1 MSEVKPPVRKRAAPV
16 AWSSSDA
23 EALLFAHAGP
33 ALVLDAQGGLQ
44 TANAP
49 ALELLGLTSLAEL
62 HARPSWR
69 SRPFRDFL
77 SIDAQAAV
85 ARLVAAPDGRGG

>member
-1 MSEVKPPVRKRAAPV
+1 MSEVKSPARKRAAPV

-33 ALVLDAQGGLQ
+33 ALVLDAQGGVQ

-62 HARPSWR
+62 SLLG
-69 SRPFRDFL
+69 RPFSDFL
-77 SIDAQAAV
+77 SVDSQSAV
-85 ARLVAAPDGRGG
+85 ARPVAAPDGRAY

>member
-33 ALVLDAQGGLQ
+33 ALVLDAQGCLQ

-49 ALELLGLTSLAEL
+49 ALELIGLASPTEFPAC
-62 HARPSWR
+62 
-69 SRPFRDFL
+69 PFSDFL
-77 SIDAQAAV
+77 SS
-85 ARLVAAPDGRGG
+85 